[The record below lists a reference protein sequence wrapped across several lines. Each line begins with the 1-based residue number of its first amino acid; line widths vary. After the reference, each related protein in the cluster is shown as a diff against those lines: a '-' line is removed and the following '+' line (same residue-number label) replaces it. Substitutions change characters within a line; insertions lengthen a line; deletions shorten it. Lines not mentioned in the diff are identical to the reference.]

1 MRTTKAPEVD
11 RVPTFRAASGSDEST
26 GDELPAKVALLRDT
40 IERHRLGGIRLRGQD
55 WFAWATCGGSSAVL
69 LASEHGI
76 ADVLATPAGV
86 QVLTST
92 IEANRLRAEELPEP
106 IEVVPFAWQ
115 SPQAV
120 DRFVR
125 EAAHA
130 LPIASDLPR
139 DGEVALPDS
148 LVAEK
153 RRLVPS
159 EIARYRELGRASAT
173 AMTETLGRVTPTTTE
188 LEVAGLGAEA
198 LWRRGIE
205 PALVLVAGSRRI
217 DRHRHPRPT
226 AQPIGDHVMVVF
238 CGRRHGL
245 YANLTRTAYFRS
257 PSAEERAAARVVAAV
272 EAAALDASVPGATLG
287 AVYAEIVAAY
297 ARLGHAGAERDHHQ
311 GGTTGYLS
319 REALAMPNSAL
330 EIVPPVALA
339 WNPSLPGSKIEDTIL
354 LTDEGLDVLTVDP
367 VWPTS
372 DIDGRA
378 RPDPLI
384 RG

>member
-1 MRTTKAPEVD
+1 VATT
-11 RVPTFRAASGSDEST
+11 RPTQGSTEST
-26 GDELPAKVALLRDT
+26 ATELETKVAMLRDT
-40 IERHRLGGIRLRGQD
+40 VERHRLGGIRLRGQD

-69 LASEHGI
+69 LASDRGVAE
-76 ADVLATPAGV
+76 VLATPAGV

-92 IEANRLRAEELPEP
+92 IEADRLRAEELPEP

-115 SPQAV
+115 SPQEV

-125 EAAHA
+125 EAARA
-130 LPIASDLPR
+130 LPIASDLPAS
-139 DGEVALPDS
+139 GEVALPES

-153 RRLVPS
+153 RRLVPA
-159 EIARYRELGRASAT
+159 ETTRYRELGRASAM
-173 AMTETLGRVTPTTTE
+173 AMTETMGRVTPTTTE
-188 LEVAGLGAEA
+188 LAVAGLGAEA

-205 PALVLVAGSRRI
+205 PALVLVGGSRRI

-226 AQPIGDHVMVVF
+226 AEPIGDRVVVVF

-257 PSAEERAAARVVAAV
+257 PSAEDRAAAGVVAAV

-297 ARLGHAGAERDHHQ
+297 ARHGHAGAERDHHQ

-319 REALAMPNSAL
+319 REALAMPDSTV

-354 LTDEGLDVLTVDP
+354 RTDEGLEVLTADP
-367 VWPTS
+367 AWPTVEV
-372 DIDGRA
+372 DGRA
-378 RPDPLI
+378 RPDLLI
-384 RG
+384 LG